1 VPPAGWRR
9 FQQVDVFSP
18 EPGRGNP
25 VAVVLGGEGLTTDAM
40 VRFTRWTNLSEATF
54 LLPPQDARADY
65 RVRIF
70 MAAGELPF
78 AGHPTLGSCH
88 AWLRAGGRPRDPERI
103 VQECGSG
110 LVAVRRVAGRLA
122 FEAPPMRRQGP
133 VEPADLQRAT
143 TILGLDPGRVIEA
156 HWVDNG
162 PGWLALRLSSA
173 EDVLA
178 VSPALPPGG
187 VREAVNIGIVGKHPP
202 GSECAYEVRA
212 IFSDDRG
219 QLVEDPVTGSLNA
232 SLAQWLVAA
241 GEVRPPYVASQGTS
255 VGRIGRAHISQ
266 DADGSIWVAGDT
278 HTLIEGHVD
287 LT

>member
-1 VPPAGWRR
+1 
-9 FQQVDVFSP
+9 
-18 EPGRGNP
+18 

-187 VREAVNIGIVGKHPP
+187 VREAVNVGIVGKHPP

-255 VGRIGRAHISQ
+255 SGRLGRAHISQ